1 MSTDKLKVAVVSH
14 DIAWGDK
21 EENIISVAELLNRV
35 DKDTDI
41 VVLPELFSTGF
52 MPSLEQLHEMAE
64 DMNGITIVNL
74 VRWAQFFKFAI
85 CGSYIAKQDGRYFN
99 RAFFVEPLGDMT
111 FYDKRQ
117 ICYDVRFP
125 IWCRNR
131 DNKVDLML
139 VPANWQQK
147 RSSQWK
153 HLLIARAI
161 ENQIYVVGANR
172 SGKDDEGAY
181 DDMSYIF
188 DYNGESIDIKSAKS
202 SKIIYANL
210 DKSLLRKNRIELPAN
225 KDADSFELL

>member
-99 RAFFVEPLGDMT
+99 RAFFVEPSGDMT
-111 FYDKRQ
+111 F
-117 ICYDVRFP
+117 
-125 IWCRNR
+125 
-131 DNKVDLML
+131 
-139 VPANWQQK
+139 
-147 RSSQWK
+147 
-153 HLLIARAI
+153 
-161 ENQIYVVGANR
+161 
-172 SGKDDEGAY
+172 
-181 DDMSYIF
+181 
-188 DYNGESIDIKSAKS
+188 
-202 SKIIYANL
+202 
-210 DKSLLRKNRIELPAN
+210 
-225 KDADSFELL
+225 